1 MPNLRAFLKTK
12 FEASGG
18 SLSFEDFMAL
28 ALYDS
33 EFGYYGANIND
44 VGGGRGD
51 FATSATLSPGL
62 GQAIG
67 RWIQAEVDALD
78 WDGPVSIIEVG
89 PGSGSLAAEV
99 LKSFGWWQR
108 RKLDCHLVE
117 VSPVLRGR
125 QKKRLRGR
133 GVTWHDSIAEALLKT
148 NGRALIY
155 SNELFDAFPAK
166 WLRATGE
173 ANQWEEICVSYNAE
187 EGLREF
193 WRELPD
199 SIDPADFTAM
209 QLEGMK
215 AGRRIEIQPSVKSWI
230 GELGAKWKAGSML
243 SVDYGSD
250 PQDIYGR
257 NLMGSVRGYFR
268 NERITEG
275 RVYSRFGKQDLTVD
289 VNFVDLEN
297 WGRDAGIETV
307 LRETQEAFL
316 IRHGIKND
324 PLIESGAAAEFQV
337 LHQRK
342 VAE

>member
-1 MPNLRAFLKTK
+1 
-12 FEASGG
+12 
-18 SLSFEDFMAL
+18 
-28 ALYDS
+28 
-33 EFGYYGANIND
+33 
-44 VGGGRGD
+44 
-51 FATSATLSPGL
+51 
-62 GQAIG
+62 
-67 RWIQAEVDALD
+67 
-78 WDGPVSIIEVG
+78 
-89 PGSGSLAAEV
+89 
-99 LKSFGWWQR
+99 
-108 RKLDCHLVE
+108 
-117 VSPVLRGR
+117 
-125 QKKRLRGR
+125 
-133 GVTWHDSIAEALLKT
+133 
-148 NGRALIY
+148 
-155 SNELFDAFPAK
+155 
-166 WLRATGE
+166 
-173 ANQWEEICVSYNAE
+173 
-187 EGLREF
+187 
-193 WRELPD
+193 
-199 SIDPADFTAM
+199 M

-215 AGRRIEIQPSVKSWI
+215 AGRRIEIQPSVKNWI
-230 GELGAKWKAGSML
+230 GELGANWKAGSML

-257 NLMGSVRGYFR
+257 NLMGSVRAYFR

>member
-1 MPNLRAFLKTK
+1 MRDLRSFLKSK

-18 SLSFEDFMAL
+18 SLSFEAFMAL

-33 EFGYYGANIND
+33 DFGYYGANISD
-44 VGGGRGD
+44 VGNGRGD
-51 FATSATLSPGL
+51 FATSATLSSGL
-62 GQAIG
+62 GNAIG
-67 RWIQAEVDALD
+67 RWIQAEIDELG

-99 LKSFGWWQR
+99 LKQFGWWGR
-108 RKLDCHLVE
+108 RKLDYHLVE

-133 GVTWHDSIAEALLKT
+133 RVSWHTSIKGALEKA

-166 WLRATGE
+166 WLRSTGE
-173 ANQWEEICVSYNAE
+173 PNQWEEICVSYNE
-187 EGLREF
+187 IDGLKEF

-199 SIDPADFTAM
+199 SINPAGFSAM
-209 QLEGMK
+209 GLQGMES
-215 AGRRIEIQPSVKSWI
+215 GRRIEIQPSVKNWI
-230 GELGAKWKAGSML
+230 SELAENWKAGSML

-257 NLMGSVRGYFR
+257 HLMGTVRGYFK
-268 NERITEG
+268 NERITGG

-297 WGRDAGIETV
+297 WGRASDIETF
-307 LRETQEAFL
+307 LRETQEEFL
-316 IRHGIKND
+316 VRYGIEDD
-324 PLIESGAAAEFQV
+324 PLVESGAAAEFQV

-342 VAE
+342 VVS